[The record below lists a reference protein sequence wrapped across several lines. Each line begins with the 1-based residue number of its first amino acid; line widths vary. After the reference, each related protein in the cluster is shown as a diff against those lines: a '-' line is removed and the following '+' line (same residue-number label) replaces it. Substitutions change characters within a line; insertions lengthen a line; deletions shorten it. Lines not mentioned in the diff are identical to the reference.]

1 MAAIITVAFPPATTA
16 AADAAAD
23 AATITAAAVRDTAVS
38 VTDIDRSC
46 NIFACVFVYAGIFLR
61 ITLPKIVTFE

>member
-1 MAAIITVAFPPATTA
+1 MAAAIITVAFPPATTA
-16 AADAAAD
+16 AVAAD